1 MKKKNLLQKM
11 KMKLKKIIY
20 KEKCSY
26 RKKLNNIQSRKP
38 IIYIIKINKKVRI
51 GQII

>member
-1 MKKKNLLQKM
+1 MKKKNLLQTM
-11 KMKLKKIIY
+11 KMKLKKLSINKNVAI
-20 KEKCSY
+20 E
-26 RKKLNNIQSRKP
+26 KLNNIQYRKP